1 MSLERSQITTHR
13 STVYYPLVPS
23 TDHNHKEKDRLRM
36 MPASRD
42 FSLKLG
48 KVKVVQA
55 KNPIEMKYNYL
66 EIIHLLH
73 KESKEN

>member
-48 KVKVVQA
+48 KVKVVRA
-55 KNPIEMKYNYL
+55 KKSYLNEIQLFGNYPF
-66 EIIHLLH
+66 IA
-73 KESKEN
+73 